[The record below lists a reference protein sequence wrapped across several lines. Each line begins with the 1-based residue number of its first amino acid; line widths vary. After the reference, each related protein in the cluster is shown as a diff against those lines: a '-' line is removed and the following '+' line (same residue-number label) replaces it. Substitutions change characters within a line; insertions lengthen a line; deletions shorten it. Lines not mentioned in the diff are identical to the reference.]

1 MANAERLSPIPV
13 EDYLAGEQR
22 ARLKHEYV
30 AGMIY
35 AIAGGTYAHNL
46 VASNALGELHAQL
59 KGKPCPAL
67 ISATNV
73 RILSGTQTRFYYPD
87 ASVVCSENV
96 LDGMFQDKPTVV
108 IEVLSETT
116 RRTDEGEKVA
126 AYQKIPTL
134 NVYIMLEQ
142 DIVGVVVHRRTGT
155 VFEREV
161 NSDLTAIIPL
171 PEIDAELRLASVY
184 DEVNFVAE
192 TEEATAWNSTEQQA
206 EHE

>member
-1 MANAERLSPIPV
+1 MANAERLSPISV
-13 EDYLAGEQR
+13 ENYLSGEQR

-35 AIAGGTYAHNL
+35 AMAGGTYAHNL
-46 VASNALGELHAQL
+46 VASNVLGELHAQL
-59 KGKPCPAL
+59 KGKPCRAL
-67 ISATNV
+67 NSDSKV
-73 RILSGTQTRFYYPD
+73 RIQSGTQTRFYYPD
-87 ASVVCSENV
+87 ASVVCGENV

-116 RRTDEGEKVA
+116 RRTDEGEKFE

-134 NVYIMLEQ
+134 NVYIVLEQ
-142 DIVGVVVHRRTGT
+142 DIVGVIVYRRTGT
-155 VFEREV
+155 LFQREV
-161 NSDLTAIIPL
+161 YSDLSAIVPL

-192 TEEATAWNSTEQQA
+192 TETTTWNSTEQQA
-206 EHE
+206 GHE